1 MKVKLGQL
9 CKINPKSQH
18 IPEDTNVSFVPM
30 SCISEEGRI
39 DASQVCPA
47 REVSK
52 GYTAFAEG
60 DILMAKITPCMEN
73 GKGAIA
79 EGLCNGLGF
88 GSTEFHVLRADLSRV
103 SPNWL
108 FRFTKSEKF
117 RRDCAGN
124 MTGSGGQKRVPKSYL
139 EKYSVNLPSLARQRE
154 IVRVLDK
161 VEAVID
167 KHKRQLAKLD
177 ELARARFVEMFGD
190 PVSNSKKLGILPIA
204 ELAEVKIGPFGSL
217 LHQEDYIVGGHPI
230 INPMHIVGG
239 EIIADSNFS
248 VDEETYNRLSSYQV
262 CVGDVILAR
271 RGEMGRC
278 GLVKSEGM
286 LCGTGSLIIRP
297 GRKISGDYLQ
307 RVLSFPTFRS
317 VIERK
322 AVGQTMLN
330 LNSKIVSSI
339 TIPVPN
345 SEVQRQFAEF
355 VTHIERMKRK
365 VRASLEATQKLL
377 GSLMQEYFS

>member
-177 ELARARFVEMFGD
+177 ELAKARFVEMFAKKYDSVEVGRYLKTTSGGT
-190 PVSNSKKLGILPIA
+190 PATSCPEYYKNGTIPWLTSSEVNSGIISKTKAYITEEGLKNSSAKYIPEDSIVIAMYGATAGQVGLLKIRCTTNQAVCAILPSERFLPA
-204 ELAEVKIGPFGSL
+204 FLYYNAQYNKPWMLS
-217 LHQEDYIVGGHPI
+217 QCAGGAQKNI
-230 INPMHIVGG
+230 
-239 EIIADSNFS
+239 SQ
-248 VDEETYNRLSSYQV
+248 R
-262 CVGDVILAR
+262 
-271 RGEMGRC
+271 
-278 GLVKSEGM
+278 
-286 LCGTGSLIIRP
+286 IIRRMALYDAP
-297 GRKISGDYLQ
+297 LP
-307 RVLSFPTFRS
+307 L
-317 VIERK
+317 
-322 AVGQTMLN
+322 
-330 LNSKIVSSI
+330 
-339 TIPVPN
+339 
-345 SEVQRQFAEF
+345 QRQFAEF
-355 VTHIERMKRK
+355 VTHIERMKGK